1 MLSEQERQEIRGELS
16 RYPQKRAV
24 TPEALKIVQSHRGWV
39 SDQSIRDIAEFLEL
53 TVDEVDDVAS
63 FYSMIFRR
71 PVGRHVILVCDSVTC
86 WIMGEVSIREH
97 LAARLG
103 IAPGHTTAD
112 GRFTLLPISCL
123 GACDQSPV
131 MMIDDRLYGNLTPE
145 KVEEIISGYE

>member
-1 MLSEQERQEIRGELS
+1 MLSEQEQQEIRSELS
-16 RYPQKRAV
+16 RYAQKRAV
-24 TPEALKIVQSHRGWV
+24 APEALKIVQGHRGWV
-39 SDQSIRDIAEFLEL
+39 SDQSIKDIAEFLEL

-86 WIMGEVSIREH
+86 WIMGQVSIKDH

-103 IAPGHTTAD
+103 IPPGQTTAD
-112 GRFTLLPISCL
+112 GKFTLLPISCL
-123 GACDQSPV
+123 GACDQAPV

-145 KVEEIISGYE
+145 KVEEIIAGYE